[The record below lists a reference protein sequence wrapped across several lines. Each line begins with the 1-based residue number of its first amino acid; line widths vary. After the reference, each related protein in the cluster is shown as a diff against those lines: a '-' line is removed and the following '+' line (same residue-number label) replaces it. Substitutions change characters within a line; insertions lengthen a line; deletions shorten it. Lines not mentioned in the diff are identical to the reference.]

1 MAFLLTGSP
10 INLSQLEEILDKR
23 LMLEIPADILS
34 GFTTENVTVNPEQ
47 ATVAQDYLKVHA
59 VGFGPEI
66 PEEIIRLALIIY
78 LQTYINRNKPDIR
91 QATLNRLLAF
101 YNRDIFPV
109 VLQQGTSASQL
120 TQLILPLM
128 GIGKVKYQGY
138 ELNAAD
144 ILDIFSWQPLMLH
157 PAEVTTLLQAQTF
170 SLAQLSYNLLQL
182 NKFIPW
188 TIYLANVFTQI
199 ASANPEDVTE
209 KTTLLQNI
217 FELTQNAFE
226 KNQLDNHETNGPES
240 LINNLSSLI
249 KQLQSCLGVLANY
262 TAETYENLI
271 STSEPPATVSF
282 AQALGLNKLLHYQL
296 DQISVNSAATP
307 DSFIQLQTLNASL
320 VSLIGL
326 TEQITALAFWSVS
339 QVGKVFNLAAE
350 NLTLAAYYHSE
361 LFVSKEMV
369 ITQLEKTI
377 TFIRTHSP
385 TVQD

>member
-128 GIGKVKYQGY
+128 DIGKVKYQGY

-188 TIYLANVFTQI
+188 TFYLANVFTQI

-226 KNQLDNHETNGPES
+226 KNQLNNHETNVPES

>member
-1 MAFLLTGSP
+1 MAFALTGSP
-10 INLSQLEEILDKR
+10 LNLSQLEEILHKR

-34 GFTTENVTVNPEQ
+34 GLATENVTVIPEQ
-47 ATVAQDYLKVHA
+47 ATVAQDYLTVHA

-66 PEEIIRLALIIY
+66 SEEVIRLALIIY
-78 LQTYINRNKPDIR
+78 LQTHINRNKPDIR
-91 QATLNRLLAF
+91 SATLNRLLAF
-101 YNRDIFPV
+101 FNRDIFPV

-120 TQLILPLM
+120 SQLILPLM

-144 ILDIFSWQPLMLH
+144 ILDIFSWQPLILH
-157 PAEVTTLLQAQTF
+157 PAEVTTLLQEQTF
-170 SLAQLSYNLLQL
+170 PLAQLAYNLLQL
-182 NKFIPW
+182 KKFIPW
-188 TIYLANVFTQI
+188 TFYLANVFTQI
-199 ASANPEDVTE
+199 ASANPEEVTE
-209 KTTLLQNI
+209 KTTQLQNI
-217 FELTQNAFE
+217 LELTQNAFE
-226 KNQLDNHETNGPES
+226 KNQSDNHETNVLET
-240 LINNLSSLI
+240 LINNLASLI
-249 KQLQSCLGVLANY
+249 KQLRSYLGALADY

-282 AQALGLNKLLHYQL
+282 TQALGLIKLLHHQL

-307 DSFIQLQTLNASL
+307 DFFIQLPLLNASL

-326 TEQITALAFWSVS
+326 MEQVTALAFWSVS

-361 LFVSKEMV
+361 LFVSKEMA

-385 TVQD
+385 TVQA